1 MDSWSS
7 TSPESCRACCRR
19 SITLDRFRG
28 ARVAPSPSQSPVV
41 AVCPNLRSVAVVVAD
56 AAAAVNGES
65 VVEAGMTMGSREVEA
80 DIQAKEKAVRAAR
93 GEASRK
99 EQGRDAAKDAAR
111 ETCRTL
117 TAGASGEAR

>member
-1 MDSWSS
+1 M
-7 TSPESCRACCRR
+7 
-19 SITLDRFRG
+19 
-28 ARVAPSPSQSPVV
+28 APSPSQSPVV
-41 AVCPNLRSVAVVVAD
+41 VVCPNLRSVAVVVAD
-56 AAAAVNGES
+56 AAAVNGES

-117 TAGASGEAR
+117 TAEASGEAR